1 MSVGIATFSDFIE
14 TPPNRIACDFSGAGP
29 RRRPWALRP
38 RRHTPRIPPP
48 LPASLHERNTA
59 PAGQPTAWLTP
70 VVKEISPLLAQN
82 EQNTALFG
90 VPGRRIFH
98 GTPPP
103 FTQGRF
109 FFHPSHAPAPQA
121 GHNWPCSAPSVP
133 TRDKTRPARTIPQ
146 STFFRQQG
154 ESCLGPTQ
162 NPLLPGKFH
171 LAHGRRSQ
179 DLRSLRHR
187 GQAPCRAAAS
197 TPGALGVVPR
207 GCMKERS
214 PLRSTGWS
222 FGVPL

>member
-14 TPPNRIACDFSGAGP
+14 TSPNRIACDFSGAGP
-29 RRRPWALRP
+29 RYRPRAPRP
-38 RRHTPRIPPP
+38 RRHTPRTPPP

-59 PAGQPTAWLTP
+59 PARHPTAWLTSF
-70 VVKEISPLLAQN
+70 VKEIPPLLAQN

-103 FTQGRF
+103 VTQGRF
-109 FFHPSHAPAPQA
+109 FFHLNPPTPQA
-121 GHNWPCSAPSVP
+121 GHNWPCAAPSAPK
-133 TRDKTRPARTIPQ
+133 RYKTRPARTIPQ

-171 LAHGRRSQ
+171 LAHGHRSQ
-179 DLRSLRHR
+179 DLRSLRLPTRR
-187 GQAPCRAAAS
+187 GLLVSSRGLHERKIAPA
-197 TPGALGVVPR
+197 
-207 GCMKERS
+207 
-214 PLRSTGWS
+214 
-222 FGVPL
+222 